1 MNKFFTFFLLFISF
15 QTYTQNLTLKLK
27 SGTFELE
34 QKFNFDDLETNPYR
48 IITFKEIPNELQK
61 NELKSQGI
69 NFLYYLPTNS
79 YVVSL
84 EKEIQLNYLLQNKV
98 ISVNKIITESKID
111 YKKAGVIV
119 TSLIP
124 SNNYQ
129 LGIFQNEDYRHKH
142 LMKTI
147 DYINLRYGEKI
158 KLANQDLKRKLK
170 IKQNFLSPCYTTKM
184 ADVIKIK

>member
-1 MNKFFTFFLLFISF
+1 MHNEQILYFFCLLFISF

-48 IITFKEIPNELQK
+48 IITFEEIPNELQK

-84 EKEIQLNYLLQNKV
+84 EKRN
-98 ISVNKIITESKID
+98 S
-111 YKKAGVIV
+111 
-119 TSLIP
+119 
-124 SNNYQ
+124 
-129 LGIFQNEDYRHKH
+129 
-142 LMKTI
+142 
-147 DYINLRYGEKI
+147 I
-158 KLANQDLKRKLK
+158 KLFASK
-170 IKQNFLSPCYTTKM
+170 
-184 ADVIKIK
+184 